1 MYNKVWKTVWK
12 WGKTEKIEIKS
23 SSSAELIVSIQTGQ
37 TVIKY
42 GLIISILVA
51 LISLLM
57 ILKKKAK

>member
-1 MYNKVWKTVWK
+1 MIVNK
-12 WGKTEKIEIKS
+12 GKTEKIEIKS